1 MSFKSLNR
9 ILDSLQADS
18 GWQEQPLQQILKH
31 WQEAVGAA
39 VASHTQP
46 RSIQRDVLSVATS
59 SAVWAQ
65 ELTFGRQ
72 RLLVKLNTYLSVPL
86 VDIRFSTAQ
95 WRHKENKTAAS
106 KQSSNNLWREHP
118 SYLVDAPN
126 LPKTNQTPNSPNA
139 AFQHWVR
146 MTQARSHGLP
156 LCPQCY
162 CPTPV
167 GELQRWDVCAIC
179 INKKGVDRGRL

>member
-18 GWQEQPLQQILKH
+18 GWQEQPLQHILKH
-31 WQEAVGAA
+31 WHEAVGAA
-39 VASHTQP
+39 VATHTQP
-46 RSIQRDVLSVATS
+46 RSIQRDVLWVATS

-65 ELTFGRQ
+65 ELSFERQ
-72 RLLVKLNTYLSVPL
+72 RLLAKLNAYLPVPL

-95 WRHKENKTAAS
+95 WRQQENKPDAS
-106 KQSSNNLWREHP
+106 KQSSNSLWHEHP

-126 LPKTNQTPNSPNA
+126 LPKTNQIPNSPDA
-139 AFQHWVR
+139 AFQNWVR

-162 CPTPV
+162 CPTPK

-179 INKKGVDRGRL
+179 TNKKRADRERL